1 MEKSNLI
8 NTLRTFDKK
17 EFRDFRKWLQSPAHN
32 QREDVMALFDYLA
45 SGNHLFSEK
54 HLAKPKAFRAVYPDR
69 TFSDAEMR
77 QVMHFLF
84 RTVEEFL
91 VHQEL
96 LKDEVR
102 VQATLAKVYRKR
114 QLPKLFKRAM
124 DSGWK
129 IQDRQHTRNS
139 QFYENEML
147 LQYEQYSY
155 LSGLGRNVPLNLQEV
170 SDASDV
176 AFLANK
182 LRLGCIMLSHQ
193 AVFKTEYDMGIL
205 TEAVHKVEEEER
217 YLDVPAVAIYYH
229 GFRAISM
236 PEKEEH
242 YQKLKAEILR
252 SGSLFPHSELRVIY
266 LMAINYTIQKT
277 NAGKRDYF
285 REAFELY
292 QAGMKTDLF
301 LENGM
306 LSRFTFGNSI
316 SIALNLKE
324 FDWVEKQIAE
334 SSPKLEEKYREN
346 FVRFYRARLHFERKE
361 YDEAMLLLA
370 QSDYD
375 DILMNLHAKTML
387 MKMYYELDEENVLD
401 SLLSSMRTYLQRKKL
416 LGYHKTNYKNIISLT
431 KKLLRINPF
440 ESGQK
445 EKLKTEIEATSP
457 LTERNWLLEQ
467 LDKM

>member
-8 NTLRTFDKK
+8 NTLRTFEKK
-17 EFRDFRKWLQSPAHN
+17 ELRDFRKWLLSPAHN
-32 QREDVMALFDYLA
+32 QREDVVVLFDYIT
-45 SGNHLFSEK
+45 SGKHLFSEK
-54 HLAKPKAFRAVYPDR
+54 YLAKPKAFKAVYPDR

-84 RTVEEFL
+84 RSVEEFL
-91 VHQEL
+91 VYQEL
-96 LKDEVR
+96 LMDEVK

-114 QLPKLFKRAM
+114 QLAKQFKRAM

-129 IQDRQHTRNS
+129 VQAKLPERNS

-205 TEAVHKVEEEER
+205 NEALRKIEEEER
-217 YLDVPAVAIYYH
+217 HLDVPAVAIYYY
-229 GFRAISM
+229 GFKAISM
-236 PEKEEH
+236 PREEEH
-242 YQKLKAEILR
+242 YQKLKSEILR
-252 SGSLFPHSELRVIY
+252 SGLLFPHSELRVIY
-266 LMAINYTIQKT
+266 LMAINYSIQKT
-277 NAGKRDYF
+277 NAGKRAYF

-292 QAGMKTDLF
+292 QSGMKSDLF
-301 LENGM
+301 LENGV

-334 SSPKLEEKYREN
+334 SSSKLEEKYREN
-346 FVRFYRARLHFERKE
+346 FVRFYQARLHFERKD
-361 YDEAMLLLA
+361 YDNAMLLLA
-370 QSDYD
+370 QSEYD

-387 MKMYYELDEENVLD
+387 VKMYYELDEGNALD
-401 SLLSSMRTYLQRKKL
+401 SLLGSMRTYLQRKKVL
-416 LGYHKTNYKNIISLT
+416 SYHKTNYKNIISLT
-431 KKLLRINPF
+431 KKMLRVNPF
-440 ESGQK
+440 EREQK

-457 LTERNWLLEQ
+457 LTERRWLLEQ
-467 LDKM
+467 LEKM